1 VHPIFIVWSGRSHLS
16 YRIHVVIR
24 SLLWWPLTA
33 SRVSPAYATKVLGSK
48 SIGTTWTHPW
58 EKWYHDSYLA
68 TSEEKTEMVLLH
80 CEMFR
85 ATCLA
90 MFWRHCGGTSY
101 TKQFHSVT
109 FPATAKSVA
118 RQVARKVGLY
128 STFGNGSCNFVS
140 QQFWPL
146 QGLLHCEI
154 FLATCPATA
163 SPRHCETSCT
173 EHFFTEFAA

>member
-1 VHPIFIVWSGRSHLS
+1 M
-16 YRIHVVIR
+16 R
-24 SLLWWPLTA
+24 SLLWWPLTG

-58 EKWYHDSYLA
+58 EKWCHDSYLA
-68 TSEEKTEMVLLH
+68 TSEEKTEMVKTLLH

-109 FPATAKSVA
+109 FPAAAKIVA
-118 RQVARKVGLY
+118 WQVARKVGLN
-128 STFGNGSCNFVS
+128 STFGNGSCNLSRNNFGLCKACYTVKFLLQLVPPQRRQDIARQVARNIS
-140 QQFWPL
+140 Q
-146 QGLLHCEI
+146 CNS
-154 FLATCPATA
+154 T
-163 SPRHCETSCT
+163 
-173 EHFFTEFAA
+173 FTEFAA